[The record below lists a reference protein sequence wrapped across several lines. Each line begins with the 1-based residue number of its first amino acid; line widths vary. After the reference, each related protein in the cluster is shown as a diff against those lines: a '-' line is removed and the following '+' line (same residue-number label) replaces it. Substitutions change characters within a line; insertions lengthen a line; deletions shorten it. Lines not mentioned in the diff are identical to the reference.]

1 MATLKERRERYEQA
15 EKERQAK
22 IRKAEEFKALI
33 DNSYP
38 ELGLRARVYQ
48 GEKVGVWVRQADDR
62 MERLMGCK
70 SWTIPAEELQNLSDK
85 EKEQLMLDMEKA

>member
-1 MATLKERRERYEQA
+1 MATLKERRERYQQA

-22 IRKAEEFKALI
+22 IRQAEEFKALI
-33 DNSYP
+33 DSHP
-38 ELGLRARVYQ
+38 ELGLRARIYQ

-62 MERLMGCK
+62 MERLMERK
-70 SWTIPAEELQNLSDK
+70 SWTIPAEELQKLDDK